1 MMRLRRR
8 KVTKKTTRN
17 KILYDYDQ
25 GHGDVALI
33 YFKKHIDRRENRMY
47 YVYYKEQYNR
57 YKAKEKMNCR

>member
-33 YFKKHIDRRENRMY
+33 YF
-47 YVYYKEQYNR
+47 
-57 YKAKEKMNCR
+57 